1 MCLERVVFRKGCV
14 YKGLCLERVVF
25 IKVCVKKGLCLERV
39 VFKKG
44 LSGQILPLYF
54 IC

>member
-1 MCLERVVFRKGCV
+1 MFRKGCV